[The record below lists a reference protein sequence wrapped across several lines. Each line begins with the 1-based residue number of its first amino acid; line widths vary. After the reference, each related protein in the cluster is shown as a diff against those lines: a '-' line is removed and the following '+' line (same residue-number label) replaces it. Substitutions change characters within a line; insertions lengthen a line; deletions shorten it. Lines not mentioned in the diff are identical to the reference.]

1 MSEEENKDI
10 KKTPEPKKGQR
21 FDMYHFF
28 SRNDVILAIGV
39 ILALLVFLLSLYL
52 QAETV

>member
-1 MSEEENKDI
+1 MSKDNQKAAEE
-10 KKTPEPKKGQR
+10 KKGQR

-28 SRNDVILAIGV
+28 SRNDVILVIGV

-52 QAETV
+52 QAPAA